1 LLAQLRSLPQSTS
14 LPLLTLTALLLFALP
29 YCVLSVAFF
38 AVCLIFSTFE
48 LDVAVVVV
56 IVLMVE
62 LCHE

>member
-1 LLAQLRSLPQSTS
+1 LLLSLLL
-14 LPLLTLTALLLFALP
+14 LPLPPPLALLLFALP

-48 LDVAVVVV
+48 LDVVVF
-56 IVLMVE
+56 MVE